1 MGSPLS
7 AKRHSNYYIETLVF
21 QVEDTVFRIPTR
33 YLCEKSEILRAASEI
48 SATSSE
54 GSSDTNP
61 IKLPLPDDG
70 NAGDFASFARVIY
83 ALTVDLPLPTD
94 LSKDQWISVLKL
106 STCWMLDEVR
116 QHAITNISRISPAS
130 SFKDK
135 VLLGR
140 RYKVKDWVLEGF
152 TGISSPSN
160 PLLPL
165 NELESLGEGTAI
177 RLLYA
182 RQSHDSTCSKTQA
195 DVDRHHSRYCSSRS
209 SNVSSGYCN
218 YCGNFSCQNCGRLV
232 SAHLTTRGQ
241 SVNDLF
247 SGELDLLSDWK

>member
-54 GSSDTNP
+54 GLSDTNP

-70 NAGDFASFARVIY
+70 NAGDFASFARIIY

-116 QHAITNISRISPAS
+116 QHAITKISHISPAS

-135 VLLGR
+135 ILLGR
-140 RYKVKDWVLEGF
+140 KYKVKDWVLEGL

-165 NELESLGEGTAI
+165 SELESLGEGTAM

-182 RQSHDSTCSKTQA
+182 RQSPRDSTCDKTQA
-195 DVDRHHSRYCSSRS
+195 DVDRDHVQKCTRS
-209 SNVSSGYCN
+209 SNVSEGYCSRCGQI
-218 YCGNFSCQNCGRLV
+218 YCQTCRRFQS
-232 SAHLTTRGQ
+232 SHLFIRGQ
-241 SVNDLF
+241 SVNELF
-247 SGELDLLSDWK
+247 SEELDLLSDYK